1 MTTTSF
7 VYDYDS
13 DYFED
18 SYCGSVMECTDD
30 NGMLSLDNAKRLLT
44 DHGSTYKEF
53 VEENGVTLHAPK
65 ILEWL
70 GY

>member
-1 MTTTSF
+1 MFTNEE
-7 VYDYDS
+7 YY
-13 DYFED
+13 ED
-18 SYCGSVMECTDD
+18 GYTASVLDATID
-30 NGMLSLDNAKRLLT
+30 GIHLSLNNAKKLLT
-44 DHGSTYKEF
+44 DHGSTWKEF